1 MLVAR
6 PHGQISLYSRDSLS
20 VFLPRS
26 ITHHCFH
33 CVAQVNATEEDRT
46 KAPSLL
52 SRSVGLLRMELAE
65 GQIASTDKLR
75 NEFQKRSNDNST
87 ACDVL
92 YNHQDVWASV
102 GGPPAESLF
111 RPSEL
116 DIKLAKECCTTLQK
130 LSEGDDPDGLSDC

>member
-1 MLVAR
+1 MLHFVAK
-6 PHGQISLYSRDSLS
+6 
-20 VFLPRS
+20 
-26 ITHHCFH
+26 
-33 CVAQVNATEEDRT
+33 VNPKEEDRT

-52 SRSVGLLRMELAE
+52 SRSVGLLKLEVSDS
-65 GQIASTDKLR
+65 QIASTSKLR

-111 RPSEL
+111 RPSEV